1 RCCAQGRPKGMSDDE
16 GRLLID
22 DIQDGSGSIDH
33 ELPASTLV
41 DMKSAQGDTENTS
54 INKLSTPLTVPVFGQ
69 PQVTSSGEVHFHSGT
84 PSNVQRHEPSP
95 FAFTNNLA
103 KMHCEQETSSTNNT
117 SSPKHRKKPQQETS
131 SSVFALRSDNNHS
144 LATTPRSSLS
154 SHDCN
159 SLQGDGSVNGKRQKR
174 SKGRN
179 DTQSSRKRKDSS
191 FDEPNRPDSPVEHE
205 ETTSKKHKPL
215 QRDRGTCVHSKAV
228 QSETDCPLFD
238 LEVGA
243 TRLVEMTVVCKM
255 ENNELYVVAKWKDQ
269 EFSGILTDGHPP
281 AYLPYMKKR
290 CDLRN
295 LSTTVASS
303 GSNSSNGSACGD
315 SNDRATG
322 SGASTPSKSR
332 QQPTTPRD
340 AKKRIPSSEM
350 KRKLS
355 CSITRP
361 GSSLDPP
368 DDEEDLDVDTSA
380 NGSVLNLDS
389 FKLVEVPGRKS
400 MHVCPVDGCQHRYS
414 RSEEMEYHK
423 ATVHAKKA
431 VMFEAICC
439 QTDISAFRRRSVET
453 DVEGLARS
461 ESPCPST
468 TLGEVPV
475 KHENSA
481 STSMESQGKLE
492 ESSKSPAGYS
502 DISDDGVAP
511 QLQKEEP
518 TTDVRTPLLIST
530 GIPSSSVTEPANVLT
545 SPEFAPSPR
554 EAAAESLPPT
564 PQQPKVSRPSSMPMD
579 PATPTSLPSSF
590 QPVSADR
597 NRGAAMNGVAVNP
610 IVNAAVTPTPVSAIA
625 ATRLPVTP
633 SPGGMYMPSFAHQ
646 MMPPYAPQLAATTP
660 TANAAAS
667 PQQQQQLNKIP
678 QQHMKAS
685 DDVAASSGVL
695 SAAKAMQSPA
705 AQNLQRQF
713 GMQMM
718 PSGTGQ
724 HQAAMMQ
731 AAAAQAQMAQM
742 HHLYMQQM
750 AAGAR
755 GAQYPLAGTSAGA
768 HEMAQLVALQALQQQ
783 QQNHFASMF
792 QQK

>member
-1 RCCAQGRPKGMSDDE
+1 DTENTSINKLSTPLTVPVFGQPQVTSSGELQRDRGTCVHSKAVQSETDCPLFDLEVGATRLVEMTVVCKMEILLFCPFSRCCAQGRPKGMSDDE

-117 SSPKHRKKPQQETS
+117 SSPKHRFFFLFIPPLLEWYVKFAAFAFTNNLAKMHCEQETS
-131 SSVFALRSDNNHS
+131 STNNTSSPKHRLCLLVSQSVLCILYQSGPINN
-144 LATTPRSSLS
+144 TSSPK
-154 SHDCN
+154 H
-159 SLQGDGSVNGKRQKR
+159 R
-174 SKGRN
+174 SKARN
-179 DTQSSRKRKDSS
+179 DTQSS
-191 FDEPNRPDSPVEHE
+191 
-205 ETTSKKHKPL
+205 
-215 QRDRGTCVHSKAV
+215 
-228 QSETDCPLFD
+228 PLF
-238 LEVGA
+238 EVIIITLWQPLPA
-243 TRLVEMTVVCKM
+243 VHCK
-255 ENNELYVVAKWKDQ
+255 
-269 EFSGILTDGHPP
+269 
-281 AYLPYMKKR
+281 
-290 CDLRN
+290 
-295 LSTTVASS
+295 STTVASS

-554 EAAAESLPPT
+554 EAAAGSEALLIL
-564 PQQPKVSRPSSMPMD
+564 
-579 PATPTSLPSSF
+579 TSHTTAAKGIS
-590 QPVSADR
+590 PVFNAYGSCNSDIASILISTCFWC
-597 NRGAAMNGVAVNP
+597 V
-610 IVNAAVTPTPVSAIA
+610 IV
-625 ATRLPVTP
+625 PVTP

>member
-1 RCCAQGRPKGMSDDE
+1 MSDDE

-22 DIQDGSGSIDH
+22 DIQDGPGSIEH

-41 DMKSAQGDTENTS
+41 DIKSAQGDAENTS

-69 PQVTSSGEVHFHSGT
+69 PQVTSSGEVHLHNST
-84 PSNVQRHEPSP
+84 ASNVQRSEP
-95 FAFTNNLA
+95 FAFTNNII
-103 KMHCEQETSSTNNT
+103 KIHGEQETTNNT
-117 SSPKHRKKPQQETS
+117 SSPKHRKRPQQESS
-131 SSVFALRSDNNHS
+131 SSVFAPRSDNSHS
-144 LATTPRSSLS
+144 LATTPRSSF
-154 SHDCN
+154 N
-159 SLQGDGSVNGKRQKR
+159 SVQGDSSANGKRQKR
-174 SKGRN
+174 YKTNGISKVRN
-179 DTQSSRKRKDSS
+179 ETLSSRKRKDS
-191 FDEPNRPDSPVEHE
+191 EHNHTDSPVESE

-215 QRDRGTCVHSKAV
+215 LRDRGTCVHSKAV
-228 QSETDCPLFD
+228 QSEMDCSLFD

-255 ENNELYVVAKWKDQ
+255 ENNELYVVARWKDQ

-290 CDLRN
+290 
-295 LSTTVASS
+295 STTVAGS

-315 SNDRATG
+315 TNDRTTG

-332 QQPTTPRD
+332 QQPPTPRD
-340 AKKRIPSSEM
+340 SKKRVPSSET

-361 GSSLDPP
+361 GSSVDPP
-368 DDEEDLDVDTSA
+368 DDDEDVDVDIPS
-380 NGSVLNLDS
+380 NGSISNLDS

-400 MHVCPVDGCQHRYS
+400 MHICPVDGCQHRYS
-414 RSEEMEYHK
+414 RSEEMEYHR

-431 VMFEAICC
+431 VMYEAICC

-453 DVEGLARS
+453 DVEGLMHS
-461 ESPCPST
+461 ESPCPSN
-468 TLGEVPV
+468 TLEEAHV
-475 KHENSA
+475 KNENSA
-481 STSMESQGKLE
+481 STSMETDVKPE
-492 ESSKSPAGYS
+492 EPPKSPAGYS

-518 TTDVRTPLLIST
+518 TSDMRTPLLIST
-530 GIPSSSVTEPANVLT
+530 GLPSSSVTEAANVLT

-554 EAAAESLPPT
+554 EAAPESLPPT
-564 PQQPKVSRPSSMPMD
+564 PQQPKVSRPSSMPMA
-579 PATPTSLPSSF
+579 PATPTPLPSSF
-590 QPVSADR
+590 QPVSAER
-597 NRGAAMNGVAVNP
+597 NRGAMNGAAVNP
-610 IVNAAVTPTPVSAIA
+610 IVNAAVTPTPISAIP

-633 SPGGMYMPSFAHQ
+633 SPGGLYMPSFAHQ
-646 MMPPYAPQLAATTP
+646 MMPPYAPQLAPSTP
-660 TANAAAS
+660 TATAAAS
-667 PQQQQQLNKIP
+667 PQQQQQQLNKMS
-678 QQHMKAS
+678 QQHLKAS
-685 DDVAASSGVL
+685 DEAAASAGVL
-695 SAAKAMQSPA
+695 SAAKPMQSPS

-718 PSGTGQ
+718 QSGTGQ

-755 GAQYPLAGTSAGA
+755 GAQYPMAGSSAGA